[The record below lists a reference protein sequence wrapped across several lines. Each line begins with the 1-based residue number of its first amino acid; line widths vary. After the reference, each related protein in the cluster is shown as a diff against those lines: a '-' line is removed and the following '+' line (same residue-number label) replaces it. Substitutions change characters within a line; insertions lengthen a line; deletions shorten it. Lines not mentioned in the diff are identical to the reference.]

1 MSNFLLTGLFTE
13 GTTDIR
19 FLESVVKTTL
29 DNLAIECSGYIETE
43 LEIITIEKS
52 GLSFNQQVLKAAE
65 KAKDDFE
72 ILILFI
78 HTDSDNRDDT
88 DVFNTKINP
97 AKKLIDQ
104 QEDDTVCKKIV
115 AVVPIQMTES
125 WMLADKELLK
135 NEIGIEGSDLELGI
149 HRHPEE
155 IANPKALIENIIRI
169 SKENKVKRKRNK
181 GLNISDLYQIIGQ
194 KIDISQLEKLESY
207 LKFKNALIVQLRN
220 LNFYHKKN

>member
-29 DNLAIECSGYIETE
+29 ENLAIECSGYIETE
-43 LEIITIEKS
+43 LEIIKIQKT

-65 KAKDDFE
+65 KAKNDFE

-78 HTDSDNRDDT
+78 HTDSDNKDDSI
-88 DVFNTKINP
+88 VFNTKIIP
-97 AKKLIDQ
+97 ATELINQ
-104 QEDDTVCKKIV
+104 QEDDKVCKKIV
-115 AVVPIQMTES
+115 ALVPIQMTES

-135 NEIGIEGSDLELGI
+135 NEIGIEGSDLDLGL
-149 HRHPEE
+149 HRNPEE

-169 SKENKVKRKRNK
+169 SKDNQVKRKRNK
-181 GLNISDLYQIIGQ
+181 GLTISDLYLIIGQ
-194 KIDISQLEKLESY
+194 KIELSELEKLPSY
-207 LKFKNALIVQLRN
+207 MKFKNSLTERLRE
-220 LNFYHKKN
+220 LNFYHK